1 MVCKRYTRAF
11 LHPLAAKGLPFAT
24 NLITYHNIAYMMVRG
39 SRIGPFFAAA
49 CHVTRC
55 IAATP
60 RVAVGD
66 PTHPSLTQHVHL
78 CLPSPALQRLSQ
90 QIRDAIREQRYPAF
104 VREYVARQYPAGD
117 YPEWVVEGCR
127 LAGIELGSSGGGSN
141 SDNNA
146 AVPAATA
153 DAIGSGGSGLA
164 AAAAADGSRQSGAA
178 ADSAG

>member
-1 MVCKRYTRAF
+1 MVCKRYSRAF

-39 SRIGPFFAAA
+39 SRVGSSFAAA
-49 CHVTRC
+49 CQVTTHTRRTEGGGWWPYKP
-55 IAATP
+55 IP
-60 RVAVGD
+60 R
-66 PTHPSLTQHVHL
+66 PTWGLLPPLT
-78 CLPSPALQRLSQ
+78 LQRLSQ

-127 LAGIELGSSGGGSN
+127 LAGIELGSGGGGGN
-141 SDNNA
+141 SSKHA
-146 AVPAATA
+146 TTPAATA
-153 DAIGSGGSGLA
+153 DAIGSGGGRVA
-164 AAAAADGSRQSGAA
+164 AAAAGDGSRQSGAA